1 MEKSVPDQEVE
12 RRSMISGKIE
22 VWFLIGMLPIGG
34 AERTLVDLANNIN
47 KDRFSVTVWT
57 IMDVGEL
64 RKDLG
69 EDVQYRSLNARA
81 KWDLRAPVKFLNAAR
96 TESPDVI
103 NSFLF
108 FDNQVARATGQA
120 VSEISI
126 ITGVRSVPN
135 DRPKHRS
142 LLDKKTQSW
151 SDLIVSNSEAGAEY
165 AIRRG
170 ASPDKVRVIR
180 NGRDIDLFTNGRA
193 TEALYTS
200 LGLNRDHTIVGTV
213 GRLVERKGHYDLL
226 RAWAEITDAYPDA
239 RLLIV
244 GDGPE
249 RAGLKKKAREL
260 DCPNSIVFAGQRN
273 DVPDL
278 LGLMDVFVFPSHYE
292 GLPGALIEA
301 MIAGLPIVAT
311 PVDGNAELIED
322 GVTGRFVPP
331 HDDEAIADRLT
342 ELLDDTDLQENLGT
356 AASEYARG
364 EFAIESMVAEFESL
378 YQELRENN

>member
-1 MEKSVPDQEVE
+1 MEKSEPDQEAE
-12 RRSMISGKIE
+12 RRSMVSGKIE

-34 AERTLVDLANNIN
+34 AERTLVDLVNNIN

-57 IMDVGEL
+57 IMDEGEL
-64 RKDLG
+64 REDIG
-69 EDVQYRSLNARA
+69 EDVQYRSLNARG
-81 KWDLRAPVKFLNAAR
+81 KWDLRAPLKLINAAR
-96 TESPDVI
+96 AESPDVI

-108 FDNQVARATGQA
+108 FDNQVARVTGQI
-120 VSEISI
+120 VNGTSI

-135 DRPKHRS
+135 DRPGHRS
-142 LLDKKTQSW
+142 LLDKKTQPW
-151 SDLIVSNSEAGAEY
+151 SDIIVSNSEAGAEY

-170 ASPDKVRVIR
+170 ASPEKVRVIR

-193 TEALYTS
+193 TDELYAS
-200 LGLNRDHTIVGTV
+200 LGLIRDHTIVGTV

-226 RAWAEITDAYPDA
+226 RAWAEITETYPDA

-249 RAGLKKKAREL
+249 HTGLKKKAREL
-260 DCPNSIVFAGQRN
+260 DCLHSVVFAGQRN

-278 LGLMDVFVFPSHYE
+278 LDMMDVFVFPSHYE

-342 ELLDDTDLQENLGT
+342 ELLDDTDLREDLGT

-364 EFAIESMVAEFESL
+364 EFAIESMVTEFEVL
-378 YQELRENN
+378 YRGVRGSS